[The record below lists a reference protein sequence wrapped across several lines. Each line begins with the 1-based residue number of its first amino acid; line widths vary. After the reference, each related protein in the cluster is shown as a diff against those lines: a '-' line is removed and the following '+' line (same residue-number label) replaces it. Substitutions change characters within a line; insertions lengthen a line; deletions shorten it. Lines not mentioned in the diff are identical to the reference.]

1 MITIV
6 FLTLLHSLSLASP
19 EFIKMAKASWDQ
31 IFGLSQHLI
40 SREVQDQS
48 SLPAQP
54 TKKKGMIRSVYFPNT
69 FVASFSSPV
78 SSLLLPNSSLAS
90 LLLLGGNVHGL
101 LGVDLPAEVEVLGV
115 DRAHH
120 EVEASTHRHQACLW

>member
-1 MITIV
+1 
-6 FLTLLHSLSLASP
+6 
-19 EFIKMAKASWDQ
+19 MAKAS
-31 IFGLSQHLI
+31 FGLSQHLI
-40 SREVQDQS
+40 SQEVQDQS
-48 SLPAQP
+48 SLPAQR

-90 LLLLGGNVHGL
+90 LLLLGANVHGL
-101 LGVDLPAEVEVLGV
+101 LGVDLLAEVEVLRV

>member
-1 MITIV
+1 
-6 FLTLLHSLSLASP
+6 
-19 EFIKMAKASWDQ
+19 MAKAS
-31 IFGLSQHLI
+31 FGLSQHLI
-40 SREVQDQS
+40 SRELQDQS
-48 SLPAQP
+48 SLPAQR

-101 LGVDLPAEVEVLGV
+101 LGVDLLAEVEVLRV